1 MTTYLDSVM
10 DAAYALQSLQDTTG
24 RSVPNRY
31 STSETKVWV
40 TTTNTDKNPLFRVIQ
55 EELESRYEIV

>member
-10 DAAYALQSLQDTTG
+10 DAAYALQNLQGTTG